1 MFKYASVGL
10 LGFVFQILFFK
21 FLENVLNVNYI
32 LSIFISINSATVIN
46 YFLNNIYTF
55 RSMRL
60 KGKNLFRGLLIF
72 LVFSIIPISSNF
84 SITLIT
90 FSVSNNIVVSKFC
103 GVFSAYLINY
113 FITSK
118 LIWNDVL

>member
-1 MFKYASVGL
+1 MLKYASVGL

-21 FLENVLNVNYI
+21 FLKDFLNINYI
-32 LSIFISINSATVIN
+32 FSIFISINAATVIN

-55 RSMRL
+55 RTKRL
-60 KGKNLFRGLLIF
+60 KGKNLFRGLLFF

-90 FSVSNNIVVSKFC
+90 FSVSNNIVVSKFF

>member
-10 LGFVFQILFFK
+10 LGFIFQILFFK
-21 FLENVLNVNYI
+21 FLENVLNINYI
-32 LSIFISINSATVIN
+32 LAIFISINSATVIN

-55 RSMRL
+55 RSKRL

-84 SITLIT
+84 FITLIT
-90 FSVSNNIVVSKFC
+90 FSLSNNILISKFF

-113 FITSK
+113 FVASK
-118 LIWNDVL
+118 LIWKDFL